1 VRIYLTG
8 FDGMLGNDVCPELEA
23 AGHALAGLDFVD
35 ITDARAIGDDLRAA
49 RPEWVLHLAAWT
61 HVDGAESDPDGA
73 RRVNVDGTR
82 HVAAAAR
89 EAGARLLVVSTDYVY
104 DGTKQEPY
112 VEDDPVAPLGVYGRT
127 KHEAEEAARALCPE
141 VLVVRTAWLYG
152 PPAPRGGGNFVDTML
167 RLAAE
172 RDRIEVVADQ
182 VGCPTHTA
190 DLARALRAL
199 VERGASGIVHAV
211 GSGRTSWHG
220 FAREILRQ
228 AGEDPTK
235 IVETTTARFA
245 RPAPRPARSVLSTA
259 RLEALT
265 GLRMQRWQ
273 DALAD
278 YLERRG
284 RLAAGRTAGERP

>member
-8 FDGMLGNDVCPELEA
+8 FDGMLGHDVCPELEA
-23 AGHALAGLDFVD
+23 AGHDLAGLDFVD
-35 ITDARAIGDDLRAA
+35 ITAAGAIGDDLRAA
-49 RPEWVLHLAAWT
+49 RPEWVFHLAAYT
-61 HVDGAESDPDGA
+61 DVDGAEGDEAGA

-89 EAGARLLVVSTDYVY
+89 DAGARLLVVSTDYVY
-104 DGTKQEPY
+104 DGTKQELY

-127 KHEAEEAARALCPE
+127 KLEAEQVARALLPE
-141 VLVVRTAWLYG
+141 VLIVRTAWLYG

-172 RDRIEVVADQ
+172 RETIDVVADQ

-190 DLARALRAL
+190 DLARALRSL

-211 GSGRTSWHG
+211 GRGHTSWYG

-228 AGEDPTK
+228 SGENPDK
-235 IVETTTARFA
+235 IRETTTASLA
-245 RPAPRPARSVLSTA
+245 RPAPRPACSVLSTA
-259 RLEALT
+259 RFEALT
-265 GLRMQRWQ
+265 GSRMQRWE

-284 RLAAGRTAGERP
+284 RLKAGRAAGERP